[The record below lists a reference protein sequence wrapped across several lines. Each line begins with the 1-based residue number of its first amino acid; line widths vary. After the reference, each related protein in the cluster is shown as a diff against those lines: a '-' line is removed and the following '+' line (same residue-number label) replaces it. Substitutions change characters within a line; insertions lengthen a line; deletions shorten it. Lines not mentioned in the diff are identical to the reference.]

1 VTSALGVACYVTELF
16 PTRLR
21 LRGVGLAN
29 AAGRAVNVGVPYVV
43 ASVYALAGLLGVVT
57 FIAALFALLVVIL
70 SIFGIE
76 TRKRTLEEVQA
87 STAPEAVIGVEKP
100 INIGGM

>member
-1 VTSALGVACYVTELF
+1 
-16 PTRLR
+16 
-21 LRGVGLAN
+21 VGLAN

-87 STAPEAVIGVEKP
+87 STAPETVIGVEKP